1 MSELLPSHSAR
12 ITAVLPVTPLS
23 ISSLNAEISSI
34 LEHSTYLDQVVLL
47 TPPTLLL
54 QAKQSIRTFL
64 GTWGTS
70 GHVEL
75 TVSPWLTGTQ
85 DVASLRA
92 ARQTTSDFVLFLDDS
107 GLQQTESH
115 IREALLLLEPF
126 STTVPIGPYGFSDGQ
141 SLTCISSSE
150 MPQPATFLIPPFV
163 MPSTLFPSD
172 DLKEET
178 IFGIWR
184 ALGESIATPQRD
196 SIGGFVIGPNNVSAP
211 WCRSNKAGSIIETT
225 EGYSFDIS
233 LDPTEQSSDQD
244 ATNETCD
251 ADSDY
256 LRPALGFFL
265 LVFSAL
271 TDLHN
276 FSPAACR
283 LQSDGHNVHVLL
295 YDEGLCSPPQTSADT
310 KILVLASCKL
320 EYSVLPVGSE
330 IEVPTSLE
338 EWIQCHSLSAD
349 VILTTLSEEER
360 FYLRMRSENG
370 STVIHIPSSDL
381 PFCDW
386 MGSLTLQEY
395 KSWHLPHV
403 DISVITNDRPRSLSR
418 LLASLSTA
426 RYFGDSID
434 LRVNI
439 EQTADLETL
448 KMVDAFEW
456 THGRMFLH
464 RRVIHGGLLTAV
476 VESWYPR
483 SNHSYGLILEDDVE
497 LSPLFY
503 AWVKLALLR
512 YRYGRRD
519 DVSPRL
525 FGISLYQQ
533 KNLELRPEGR
543 HPFNARNTFSAAGLV
558 NPHTPYLSQIPC
570 SWGAVYFPEHWREF
584 HSYLSFRL
592 SEYAWDVDQIVVP
605 GVRSNK
611 WTRSWKKY
619 FIELVYLRGYV
630 MLYPNYADYVSLSTN
645 HLEVGSHVKDVPS
658 EVYLRKKK
666 LFLLPLM
673 QLPEDTAFAGTG
685 LLDLPDA
692 RLPQW
697 SDLPSLDLLGL
708 SAGED
713 ELMERG
719 KVRRAELTDCAYAVH
734 IDHDIRDLLC
744 LYDQSSEFV

>member
-1 MSELLPSHSAR
+1 MGNLLYKFWPRVVLVGFWIILLQLVHHADTHSVNAQIPSHAELSLRLGSDGLLNSTRLKNPARMPFLLSGLDDNPHMSELLPSHSAR

-395 KSWHLPHV
+395 KSKSHTPTV
-403 DISVITNDRPRSLSR
+403 TVKNRFSVIQQVGIYLTLIFLLSR
-418 LLASLSTA
+418 TTGLVRSPAFL
-426 RYFGDSID
+426 RHYQ
-434 LRVNI
+434 LRV
-439 EQTADLETL
+439 T
-448 KMVDAFEW
+448 
-456 THGRMFLH
+456 
-464 RRVIHGGLLTAV
+464 
-476 VESWYPR
+476 
-483 SNHSYGLILEDDVE
+483 
-497 LSPLFY
+497 
-503 AWVKLALLR
+503 
-512 YRYGRRD
+512 
-519 DVSPRL
+519 
-525 FGISLYQQ
+525 
-533 KNLELRPEGR
+533 
-543 HPFNARNTFSAAGLV
+543 SA
-558 NPHTPYLSQIPC
+558 
-570 SWGAVYFPEHWREF
+570 
-584 HSYLSFRL
+584 
-592 SEYAWDVDQIVVP
+592 
-605 GVRSNK
+605 
-611 WTRSWKKY
+611 TRSTC
-619 FIELVYLRGYV
+619 V
-630 MLYPNYADYVSLSTN
+630 
-645 HLEVGSHVKDVPS
+645 
-658 EVYLRKKK
+658 
-666 LFLLPLM
+666 
-673 QLPEDTAFAGTG
+673 
-685 LLDLPDA
+685 
-692 RLPQW
+692 
-697 SDLPSLDLLGL
+697 
-708 SAGED
+708 
-713 ELMERG
+713 
-719 KVRRAELTDCAYAVH
+719 
-734 IDHDIRDLLC
+734 
-744 LYDQSSEFV
+744 